1 MIQMIVKRLGLLLLV
16 VFGVTLVTFFMSHVI
31 PGDPASLIAGQR
43 ASEETLQ
50 SIRQQLGLD
59 QPVWIQYFH
68 YIGDLITGDLGT
80 SIRTQ
85 RPVLDELITFFP
97 ATLELAIAAFIIAIV
112 LGIPLGVLAALKK
125 NSIWDNLSR
134 VFSISGVSIPVFFSG
149 LIVILIFYGKLGWLP
164 SNGRIALD
172 VNPPTHITGFYIVD
186 SLLTGDMIALKSSL
200 QHLILPALVLSYA
213 QLAVITRQVRASMLE
228 VMSQEYIRT
237 AVANG
242 IKGRLLIVSYA
253 LKNALIPTVTVIGV
267 AFGSL
272 LGGAVVTETI
282 FGWPGMGKF
291 VVDSISFLDF
301 PAMMGFTIII
311 SIGYVLINL
320 IVDIIYGL
328 LNPQMKQ

>member
-1 MIQMIVKRLGLLLLV
+1 MIKMIFKRLGFLLFV

-31 PGDPASLIAGQR
+31 PGDPASMIAGQR

-59 QPVWIQYFH
+59 QPIWIQYFN
-68 YIGDLITGDLGT
+68 YIGNLLTGDLGT

-85 RPVLDELITFFP
+85 RPVLSELIAFFP
-97 ATLELAIAAFIIAIV
+97 ATLELAIAAFAIAIII
-112 LGIPLGVLAALKK
+112 GIPLGILAALKK
-125 NSIWDNLSR
+125 NSFWDNVSR
-134 VFSISGVSIPVFFSG
+134 IFSISGVSIPVFFSG
-149 LIVILIFYGKLGWLP
+149 LIVILIFYGNLGWFP
-164 SNGRIALD
+164 SNGRIGLN
-172 VNPPTHITGFYIVD
+172 VNPPTHITGFYIID
-186 SLLTGDMIALKSSL
+186 SLLTGDMIALKSSIE
-200 QHLILPALVLSYA
+200 HLVLPAIVLSYA
-213 QLAVITRQVRASMLE
+213 QLAVVTRQVRASMLE

-291 VVDSISFLDF
+291 VVDSISYLDF
-301 PAMMGFTIII
+301 PAIMGFTIVIGV
-311 SIGYVLINL
+311 GYVFINL
-320 IVDIIYGL
+320 IVDILYSL
-328 LNPQMKQ
+328 LNPQIKG

>member
-1 MIQMIVKRLGLLLLV
+1 MIQMIVKRLGLILFV

-59 QPVWIQYFH
+59 QPVWIQYLH
-68 YIGDLITGDLGT
+68 YIGDLLTGDLGT

-97 ATLELAIAAFIIAIV
+97 ATIELAIAAFAIAIV
-112 LGIPLGVLAALKK
+112 LGIPLGILAALKK

-172 VNPPTHITGFYIVD
+172 INPPTHITGFYILD
-186 SLLTGDMIALKSSL
+186 SIFTGDMVALKSSL

-237 AVANG
+237 AIANG
-242 IKGRLLIVSYA
+242 IKGRLLIISYA

-291 VVDSISFLDF
+291 VVDSISYLDF

-328 LNPQMKQ
+328 LNPQMKK

>member
-1 MIQMIVKRLGLLLLV
+1 MIKMIVKRLGLLIFV

-31 PGDPASLIAGQR
+31 PGDPASMIAGQR

-59 QPVWIQYFH
+59 KPVWIQYFH
-68 YIGDLITGDLGT
+68 YIGDLLTGDLGT

-97 ATLELAIAAFIIAIV
+97 ATLELAIAAFAIAIV

-125 NSIWDNLSR
+125 NTFWDNLSR

-149 LIVILIFYGKLGWLP
+149 LIVILIFYGNLGWFP
-164 SNGRIALD
+164 SNGRISLD
-172 VNPPTHITGFYIVD
+172 INPPTHITGFYILD
-186 SLLTGDMIALKSSL
+186 SIFTGDMVALKSSL
-200 QHLILPALVLSYA
+200 EHIFLPALVLSYA

-291 VVDSISFLDF
+291 VVDSISYLDF

-328 LNPQMKQ
+328 LNPQMK

>member
-1 MIQMIVKRLGLLLLV
+1 MVKMIVKRLGFLVFV

-31 PGDPASLIAGQR
+31 PGDPASMIAGQR
-43 ASEETLQ
+43 ASEETIQ

-59 QPVWIQYFH
+59 QPIWIQYFH
-68 YIGDLITGDLGT
+68 YIGDLLTGDLGT

-85 RPVLDELITFFP
+85 RPVIEDLIAYFP
-97 ATLELAIAAFIIAIV
+97 ATLELAIAAFIIAIIF
-112 LGIPLGVLAALKK
+112 GIPLGVLAALKK
-125 NSIWDNLSR
+125 NSFWDYFSR
-134 VFSISGVSIPVFFSG
+134 IFSISGVSIPVFFSG
-149 LIVILIFYGKLGWLP
+149 LIVILIFYGQLGWFP

-172 VNPPTHITGFYIVD
+172 INPPTHITGFYIID

-200 QHLILPALVLSYA
+200 QHLFLPALVLSYA

-242 IKGRLLIVSYA
+242 IKGYLLIVSYA

-291 VVDSISFLDF
+291 VVDSIEYLDF

-311 SIGYVLINL
+311 SIGYVVINL
-320 IVDIIYGL
+320 IVDIVYAM
-328 LNPQMKQ
+328 LNPQIKG